1 MVEQLQVKIQEQLAI
16 IENLARFQ
24 IGDETVTEL
33 ILNQESVNGTFQV
46 GEEVSGT
53 TSDIDDYF
61 IKADITGIPGTKTI
75 TNTGSLYKID
85 DTIKVIR
92 WYWCIISNIRYWNR

>member
-1 MVEQLQVKIQEQLAI
+1 MVEQLQVKIQGQL
-16 IENLARFQ
+16 LLLKTYLVFKLCT
-24 IGDETVTEL
+24 ETVTEL

-61 IKADITGIPGTKTI
+61 IKADITGIPGSKTL
-75 TNTGSLYKID
+75 TNTGALYKID
-85 DTIKVIR
+85 DTVKVTVVE
-92 WYWCIISNIRYWNR
+92 